1 MAGERSRGPVRL
13 SRPVPLALAA
23 IGLLGLVALAARGHP
38 RAGGGGATRHVPG
51 DLILEYIVLLL
62 LAEAVVVLPLIA
74 YSFWTN
80 RYERLRR
87 QASKRN
93 WVPRTFAVMTS
104 ATIVLAAVYAIR
116 MLRHDG
122 SSGRARVHPPGLP
135 PGGGSSGQ
143 AGTAS
148 TFDWMPAVVVGSLL
162 VVGLVVGFL
171 WLRRAEAT
179 RSRSPEEIAEELS
192 HVLDDSLEDLRAEP
206 DPRRAVIAAYARM
219 ERALAWFGL
228 PRRAFEAPLEYLSR
242 VLVDLRASAESVR
255 RLTSLFERAKF
266 SAHEIGP
273 TLKEDAIDALVTV
286 RDELRAYR

>member
-1 MAGERSRGPVRL
+1 V
-13 SRPVPLALAA
+13 
-23 IGLLGLVALAARGHP
+23 I
-38 RAGGGGATRHVPG
+38 
-51 DLILEYIVLLL
+51 
-62 LAEAVVVLPLIA
+62 
-74 YSFWTN
+74 
-80 RYERLRR
+80 
-87 QASKRN
+87 
-93 WVPRTFAVMTS
+93 
-104 ATIVLAAVYAIR
+104 
-116 MLRHDG
+116 
-122 SSGRARVHPPGLP
+122 
-135 PGGGSSGQ
+135 
-143 AGTAS
+143 
-148 TFDWMPAVVVGSLL
+148 
-162 VVGLVVGFL
+162 GLVVGFL

-242 VLVDLRASAESVR
+242 VLVELRASAESVR

-266 SAHEIGP
+266 STHEIGP